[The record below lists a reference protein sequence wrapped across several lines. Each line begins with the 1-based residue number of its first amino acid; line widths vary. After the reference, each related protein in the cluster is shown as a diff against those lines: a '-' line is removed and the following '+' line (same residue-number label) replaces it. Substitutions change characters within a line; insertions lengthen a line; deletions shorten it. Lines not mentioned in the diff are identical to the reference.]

1 LFLNKD
7 YTAMG
12 QSSKD
17 EQAEKLNNELR
28 YANFNVDNRFNNYKS
43 PYSIGDMR
51 TSLDNVLNG
60 QKSIINQQAQTD
72 IADLQKGAA
81 SRMASQGI
89 TGGSLYNNTL
99 NQAANSVNKQRYSA
113 LQQLGVS
120 RLGQE
125 TGLMQDANQDQ
136 FRNTM
141 AGQDIDLQ
149 NIRNRMSQY
158 GMRSQAIAGM
168 DDTTAW
174 DDMFA
179 GLNAVANPLAYY
191 FGNKK

>member
-1 LFLNKD
+1 
-7 YTAMG
+7 MG

-28 YANFNVDNRFNNYKS
+28 YANFNVNNRFNNYKS

-60 QKSIINQQAQTD
+60 QKNNINQQANSD

-99 NQAANSVNKQRYSA
+99 NQAANGVNKQRYGA
-113 LQQLGVS
+113 LQQLGVA
-120 RLGQE
+120 RLEQE
-125 TGLMQDANQDQ
+125 PGLMQYGNQDQ

-158 GMRSQAIAGM
+158 GMRMGNLQNLDS
-168 DDTTAW
+168 TTAW
-174 DDMFA
+174 DDIFA
-179 GLNAVANPLAYY
+179 GLNTAANIGKSVAG
-191 FGNKK
+191 FM